1 MKINLPTET
10 MEEIIKSLEI
20 KNQASTRFNG
30 KAFYFKKERFSLEAD
45 KTSNFSKVLEK
56 LDQKVEKVI
65 QHEADSK
72 NLTFATIGR
81 VREQQKSLGDGK
93 VVYIYFF
100 SNNKSDTVFPKELVS
115 PYELHTWTKTIE

>member
-30 KAFYFKKERFSLEAD
+30 QDFYFKKERFSFETG
-45 KTSNFSKVLEK
+45 KTPNFSVMLEK

-65 QHEADSK
+65 QYEADSK
-72 NLTFATIGR
+72 NFTFATIGR
-81 VREQQKSLGDGK
+81 IHEQEKNLSSGK

-100 SNNKSDTVFPKELVS
+100 SSSKSDTVFPAELVS
-115 PYELHTWTKTIE
+115 PYELHTWTKTIK